1 MGTEGVV
8 NAGTYHFLFLQ
19 QTLVQR
25 LESKD
30 WVMTCE
36 ALNNV
41 RQLAKYHKERLRELL

>member
-1 MGTEGVV
+1 MVGVV
-8 NAGTYHFLFLQ
+8 RAGTYHFLFLQ

-36 ALNNV
+36 ALNIV